1 MSKNNEFITIKNLT
15 KTYKNKFHALRG
27 IDLNIVE
34 GEIFALL
41 GPNGA
46 GKSTLIN
53 ILCGLTFPSGG
64 HIKVAGLD
72 LEKNRKKIKSFTG
85 LVPQELHLEAF
96 ESVYDNVCYSRG
108 LWGKKHDNKY
118 VLNLLKKLKLLEK
131 KNSLLMQLSG
141 GMKRRVLIAKA
152 LSHNPKILFLDE
164 PSAGVDV
171 ELRKEM
177 WEIIFSL
184 KKSGVTIILTTHYI
198 EEAEEIADRVAF
210 INKGKIVLVENT
222 KKLVSK
228 LGNNKL
234 VLTLPSA
241 LNTPPR
247 FLKAYSSNLKNSGKI
262 LEIHINTQ
270 SNELIKIIT
279 LLKKNNFKFN
289 DFDIKKRS
297 LESIF
302 INYIRKKNDKL

>member
-1 MSKNNEFITIKNLT
+1 MYKVKEFISIKNVT
-15 KTYKNKFHALRG
+15 KTYKNNFHALRG
-27 IDLNIVE
+27 VNLSIKK

-53 ILCGLTFPSGG
+53 ILCGLTFPTAGK
-64 HIKVAGLD
+64 INIAGLD
-72 LEKNRKKIKSFTG
+72 LEKSRKQIKSFTG

-108 LWGKKHDNKY
+108 LWGKPHNSEF
-118 VLNLLKKLKLLEK
+118 VLGLLKKLKLIEK
-131 KNSLLMQLSG
+131 KNNLLIQLSG

-152 LSHNPKILFLDE
+152 LSHNPKVLFLDE

-171 ELRKEM
+171 ELRQEM

-184 KKSGVTIILTTHYI
+184 KKQGVTIILTTHYI
-198 EEAEEIADRVAF
+198 EEAEEISDRVGF
-210 INKGKIVLVENT
+210 INEGQIVLVENT
-222 KKLVSK
+222 KKLVTK

-234 VLTLPSA
+234 VLSLPSSIKNPPSF
-241 LNTPPR
+241 LN
-247 FLKAYSSNLKNSGKI
+247 KYSSILKKSGRV
-262 LEIHINTQ
+262 LEIHINKQ
-270 SNELIKIIT
+270 SDELIKIIN
-279 LLKKNNFKFN
+279 LLKRNKFKFL
-289 DFDIKKRS
+289 DFDIKQRS

-302 INYIRKKNDKL
+302 VNYIRKNNDKL